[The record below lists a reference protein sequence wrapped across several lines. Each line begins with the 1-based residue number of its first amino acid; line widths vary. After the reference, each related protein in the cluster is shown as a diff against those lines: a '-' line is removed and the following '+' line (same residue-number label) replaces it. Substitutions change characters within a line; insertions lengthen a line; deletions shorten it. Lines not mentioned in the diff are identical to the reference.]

1 MLSLCNCRMKM
12 KTSYQKQL
20 AISLVRESFLRFQL
34 MLITSNERALSML
47 FDWLLMTVK
56 WLRNLLIC
64 LLNRYYTDYNC
75 EEFDCYISMIL
86 IRLNLSLAGPNVG
99 VRRWYFLWFWWFY
112 SNSFVQKKKRTRW
125 RQLPW
130 GSTLC

>member
-1 MLSLCNCRMKM
+1 MLNKLCIILPLNSMTRMKM

-34 MLITSNERALSML
+34 MLITSKERALSVW

-64 LLNRYYTDYNC
+64 LLNR
-75 EEFDCYISMIL
+75 
-86 IRLNLSLAGPNVG
+86 
-99 VRRWYFLWFWWFY
+99 
-112 SNSFVQKKKRTRW
+112 NSFVQKKKRTR
-125 RQLPW
+125 
-130 GSTLC
+130 